1 MKATGSFSEI
11 YVCLRPVDFRMSIDG
26 LAGVA
31 TSELG
36 KDVFNSSVLFVFA
49 NRDRSRIRI
58 LYWDKT
64 GFALW
69 MKRLE
74 KDRFPWPKRP
84 AAHEINIRPQE
95 LEWLL
100 DGIDI
105 WKIKPHAELH
115 FSSVI

>member
-1 MKATGSFSEI
+1 
-11 YVCLRPVDFRMSIDG
+11 MSIDG
-26 LAGVA
+26 LVSVA

-36 KDVFNSSVLFVFA
+36 KNVFNTAALFVFT
-49 NRDRSRIRI
+49 NRDKSRIRI

-74 KDRFPWPKRP
+74 KDRFPWPKKFTSR
-84 AAHEINIRPQE
+84 EVQIRANE

-100 DGIDI
+100 DGVNI
-105 WKIKPHAELH
+105 WTIKPHTELH
-115 FSSVI
+115 FSVTA

>member
-1 MKATGSFSEI
+1 MKALGSFSEI
-11 YVCLRPVDFRMSIDG
+11 YVCTRPVDFRMSIDG
-26 LAGVA
+26 LSAIV
-31 TSELG
+31 TVDLG
-36 KDVFNSSVLFVFA
+36 KDIFKAATLFVFT

-69 MKRLE
+69 TKRLE
-74 KDRFPWPKRP
+74 KDRFPWPKQP
-84 AAHEINIRPQE
+84 SGCEMSIRANE